1 MSTSNNNARPLKT
14 TINNPIYK
22 NKFIKVMVTYEIEL
36 PKAEVDAFENA
47 DLRKDFG
54 ERDTKI
60 LNMFDKHGYY
70 DIDIEYNDEPY
81 YIDGDL
87 E

>member
-1 MSTSNNNARPLKT
+1 MSTRYTKNYRYT
-14 TINNPIYK
+14 

-36 PKAEVDAFENA
+36 PKAEVEAFENA

-54 ERDTKI
+54 EQNAKI
-60 LNMFDKHGYY
+60 LKMCDKDGYY

-81 YIDGDL
+81 YIDGDTELL